1 MTDQIKTITDRNSF
15 EKILAKFF
23 TNANVFLKTKT
34 ADLRINFMGYSDN
47 VAAFRIAFV
56 KSITGN
62 CLIFSWKENFRIH
75 ALAKFNEKQ
84 GDDVFLFT
92 IEKFQI
98 ISKARVENRK
108 AMDSMDTGGSKN
120 IIFVANLIS
129 YSIIENSL
137 SMETKKIGRI
147 KEYIQK
153 ETSEAF
159 NHSKIFFC
167 NESKND
173 SRMQYFLKNKKPIFI
188 PQINTSES
196 GNTET
201 ENRNFYINTIYAKD
215 HFLQG
220 KKEYISEISVPLLYK
235 QKMPYGY
242 IQVNNTNILTSSN
255 LLIAKKIAMTI
266 EELLIKEKVF
276 PKSDEKLIVS
286 NISKKGIGIVF
297 KERKYIRYFKVN
309 NLIYLDIL
317 FPQKKTASVMAM
329 VRNITLLENNVIMIG
344 CSVEEIDALSEV
356 NYDEFLDSIPASKPE
371 SSENQEQPAKP
382 ELAEKS
388 D

>member
-15 EKILAKFF
+15 EKILIKFF
-23 TNANVFLKTKT
+23 TNNNVFLKTKS

-47 VAAFRIAFV
+47 VAAFRIAYV
-56 KSITGN
+56 KSMTGN
-62 CLIFSWKENFRIH
+62 CLIFTWKDNYRIH

-98 ISKARVENRK
+98 ISKARVDNRK
-108 AMDSMDTGGSKN
+108 ALDATDYGESKN

-159 NHSKIFFC
+159 NHTKIFFC
-167 NESKND
+167 NEGKND
-173 SRMQYFLKNKKPIFI
+173 SRMQYFFKNKKPIFI
-188 PQINTSES
+188 PQINTSTS
-196 GNTET
+196 GDPET
-201 ENRNFYINTIYAKD
+201 ESRNFYINSIYAKD

-220 KKEYISEISVPLLYK
+220 KKDYISEISVPLLYK

-242 IQVNNTNILTSSN
+242 IQVNNTNIMTSSN
-255 LLIAKKIAMTI
+255 LLIAKKFALTI
-266 EELLIKEKVF
+266 DELLIKEKVF

-286 NISKKGIGIVF
+286 NISQNGIGIVF

-309 NLIYLDIL
+309 SLVYFDIL
-317 FPQKKTASVMAM
+317 LPQNKTASVMAM
-329 VRNITLLENNVIMIG
+329 VRNITLLDNNVIMIG
-344 CSVEEIDALSEV
+344 CSIEEIDALSEV
-356 NYDEFLDSIPASKPE
+356 NYEEFLDSFPAPKPE
-371 SSENQEQPAKP
+371 STENQEPDAKP
-382 ELAEKS
+382 EPAETS